1 MISVIVAEVK
11 TKGLVKYISG
21 TTEGKQRG
29 VGGPRGA
36 SSRLS
41 IPASVFFSILAKGGG
56 GERAKSAPPPSV
68 VPRAYPACLTRRRT
82 SVKLTIQ
89 SRIYIFSPQKLV

>member
-41 IPASVFFSILAKGGG
+41 IPASVFFSILAKGVGG
-56 GERAKSAPPPSV
+56 RGPNLPPP
-68 VPRAYPACLTRRRT
+68 PL
-82 SVKLTIQ
+82 
-89 SRIYIFSPQKLV
+89 